1 MSHLPGPTATIFVPT
16 YFSVAS
22 GSDSTLVVCGN
33 TVFTLVVCGNTVFT
47 LVVCGNTVV
56 PPAQTPHLR
65 AAACGPKR
73 VDLQAVGLCMLR
85 VQVQLR
91 I

>member
-1 MSHLPGPTATIFVPT
+1 LLCVAT
-16 YFSVAS
+16 
-22 GSDSTLVVCGN
+22 LC
-33 TVFTLVVCGNTVFT
+33 L
-47 LVVCGNTVV
+47 